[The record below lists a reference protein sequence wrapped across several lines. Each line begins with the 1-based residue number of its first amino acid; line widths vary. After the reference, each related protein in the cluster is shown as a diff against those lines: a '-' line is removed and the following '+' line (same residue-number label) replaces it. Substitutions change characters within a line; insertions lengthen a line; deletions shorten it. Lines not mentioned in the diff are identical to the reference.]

1 MPCSYGKDIEKGFS
15 DLHFLSATKADILYM
30 ANMNCVDIFSGCGG
44 LTLGLHKAGIR
55 GLFAIEKSPDAFET
69 LKTNLIDRLNH
80 FNWPKWL
87 PQQAHDINIVL
98 KKYQHQL
105 RSLRGHIDL
114 LAGGPPCQ
122 GFSLAGRRQ
131 NDDQRNKLV
140 HSYIAMVDAIHPKF
154 LLFENVKGFSIPFQV
169 KEGDKPYSSLVVD
182 ALEARGYDVAFKLVD
197 FSEFGVP
204 QHRTRFILIG
214 VSKEMFK
221 RGINANNFFSLL
233 QKKRRRFLSN
243 KGLSH
248 GLISVHTAISDLLI
262 ENGIYHTDDEFK
274 NFDFGRYG
282 KAKTSYQHLMRK
294 NIVDDSNPDS
304 HRFAHHTQEIINR
317 FQTAIDENLSSSA
330 YRERFKLKKSST
342 KLLLSYAPTPTL
354 TTLPDD
360 YIHYCEPRILTV
372 REYARIQSFPDDYIF
387 CGKYT
392 TGGPRRVLEVPRY
405 SQIGNAIPP
414 LFGEIAGLVLKE
426 MYNGK
431 NQI

>member
-1 MPCSYGKDIEKGFS
+1 MV
-15 DLHFLSATKADILYM
+15 
-30 ANMNCVDIFSGCGG
+30 NMNCVDIFSGCGG

-55 GLFAIEKSPDAFET
+55 GLFAIEKNSDAFET
-69 LKTNLIDRLNH
+69 LKTNLIDRQKH
-80 FNWPKWL
+80 FIWPEWL
-87 PQQAHDINIVL
+87 PQQAHDINAVL
-98 KKYQHQL
+98 QNYRPQL
-105 RSLRGHIDL
+105 EAMRGHVDL

-131 NDDQRNKLV
+131 NNDHRNMLV
-140 HSYIAMVDAIHPKF
+140 HSYIDMVDAIQPKF
-154 LLFENVKGFSIPFQV
+154 LLFENVKGFSIPFQG
-169 KEGDKPYSSLVVD
+169 KGEDQPYSSLVVN
-182 ALEARGYDVAFKLVD
+182 ALKEKGYDVAFKLID

-214 VSKEMFK
+214 VSKDMLK
-221 RGINANNFFSLL
+221 SNINANTFFSLL
-233 QKKRRRFLSN
+233 QKQRRKFLSD
-243 KGLSH
+243 KGLSRSP
-248 GLISVHTAISDLLI
+248 ITVRMAISDLLAS
-262 ENGIYHTDDEFK
+262 NGLYHTDDEFSH
-274 NFDFGRYG
+274 FSFGRYG
-282 KAKTSYQHLMRK
+282 AARTSYQRLMRENMPRRIK
-294 NIVDDSNPDS
+294 PDS
-304 HRFAHHTQEIINR
+304 HRFANHTQTIIKR
-317 FQTAIDENLSSSA
+317 FQTALNENLSSTT
-330 YRERFKLKKSST
+330 YREFFNLKKSST
-342 KLLLSYAPTPTL
+342 KRLVPNLPTPTL